1 MGGYIGPKVK
11 LSRSVGV
18 PIAETSKHTN
28 MRRTTRPGM
37 HGFRPARRSLYGRQ
51 LTEKQKLA
59 FYYNVRD
66 RQLRNY
72 MTIANR
78 AKRPT
83 PDVLQQLLETR
94 LDNTLRRLGW
104 ARTIWQARQL
114 VNHGHIQVN
123 GRRVD
128 IPSYHVSQGDVI
140 SVKEASKPLVK
151 ACLESC
157 EERMIPG
164 WLTSED
170 GKLEGRVERMPFP
183 EDVRLPFDV
192 TYSLVIEFYTR

>member
-1 MGGYIGPKVK
+1 MGGYIGPKVR

-28 MRRTTRPGM
+28 PRRASRPGM
-37 HGFRPARRSLYGRQ
+37 HGFRPARRSLYGKQ

-66 RQLRNY
+66 KQLRLY
-72 MTIANR
+72 M
-78 AKRPT
+78 AKATRSKRST
-83 PDVLQQLLETR
+83 PEALQEILETR
-94 LDNTLRRLGW
+94 LDNVLRRLGW

-128 IPSYHVSQGDVI
+128 IPSFHVSTGDVI
-140 SVKEASKPLVK
+140 TVKDKSKGLVK
-151 ACLESC
+151 RSLESV
-157 EERMIPG
+157 EERVIPA
-164 WLTSED
+164 WLSSD
-170 GKLEGRVERMPFP
+170 DARLEGKVERMPFP
-183 EDVRLPFDV
+183 EDVRLPFEM
-192 TYSLVIEFYTR
+192 TYSLVIEYYTR

>member
-1 MGGYIGPKVK
+1 MGGYIGPKLK

-28 MRRTTRPGM
+28 PRRTSRPGM

-59 FYYNVRD
+59 YYYNLRD
-66 RQLRNY
+66 RQLRLY
-72 MTIANR
+72 MAKATR
-78 AKRPT
+78 SKRPT
-83 PDVLQQLLETR
+83 PDALSEQLETR

-128 IPSYHVSQGDVI
+128 VPSFHVSAGDIITAKEKSKELVRKCME
-140 SVKEASKPLVK
+140 SV
-151 ACLESC
+151 
-157 EERMIPG
+157 EERLIPG
-164 WLTSED
+164 WLASD
-170 GKLEGRVERMPFP
+170 DAKLEGKVERMPFP

-192 TYSLVIEFYTR
+192 EYSLVIEFYTR

>member
-1 MGGYIGPKVK
+1 MGGYIGPKLK

-28 MRRTTRPGM
+28 PRRTSRPGM

-59 FYYNVRD
+59 YYYNLRD
-66 RQLRNY
+66 RQLRLY
-72 MTIANR
+72 MAKATR
-78 AKRPT
+78 SKRPT
-83 PDVLQQLLETR
+83 PDALSELLETR

-104 ARTIWQARQL
+104 ARTIWQGRQL

-128 IPSYHVSQGDVI
+128 IPSFHVSAGDVI
-140 SVKEASKPLVK
+140 TVKDKSKELVRNCMESV
-151 ACLESC
+151 
-157 EERMIPG
+157 EERLIPG
-164 WLTSED
+164 WLTSD
-170 GKLEGRVERMPFP
+170 DAKLEGKVERMPFP
-183 EDVRLPFDV
+183 EDVRLPFDIE
-192 TYSLVIEFYTR
+192 YSLVIEYYTR

>member
-1 MGGYIGPKVK
+1 MGGYNGPKLK

-18 PIAETSKHTN
+18 PIAETVKHTN
-28 MRRTTRPGM
+28 PRRTSRPGM

-59 FYYNVRD
+59 YYYNVRD
-66 RQLRNY
+66 RQLRLY
-72 MTIANR
+72 M
-78 AKRPT
+78 AKATKDKRST
-83 PDVLQQLLETR
+83 PDALSELLETR

-128 IPSYHVSQGDVI
+128 IPSFQVSAGDTI
-140 SVKEASKPLVK
+140 SVKDASKELVK
-151 ACLESC
+151 RCLDSV
-157 EERMIPG
+157 EERLTPG
-164 WLTSED
+164 WLSSD
-170 GKLEGRVERMPFP
+170 DAKLEGKVERLPFP
-183 EDVRLPFDV
+183 EDVRLPFDIE
-192 TYSLVIEFYTR
+192 YSLVIEYYTR